1 MVEKVKE
8 LLATLKEKL
17 SGINLDAVKEWP
29 AKLKDLPAKLKEL
42 PALLKGLPQRL
53 RETDWRAL
61 LESLKDPK
69 QALKVALPALG
80 TLLLLLLTVN
90 LLFRGEDPAEPTPAD
105 QASAKQNGQSTGGPS
120 FTQVPPPNRPFLFQ
134 PLWYWQQG
142 DQTLQGSGFAV
153 KTDDGRIVGV
163 TAAAYLQR
171 DRRDAPTAVA
181 WLPLVAPNQ
190 PWTSRRRLGESGH
203 AGTSQPLDVRGDLNL
218 FVLEGEMPAQHL
230 LSPPSG
236 EPARIGQRLWFPEKD
251 FGAKLGYR
259 WLEGEI
265 LATEPGCLVA
275 RLDTAVA
282 NGSQPGSPV
291 FSQDNGT
298 LIGMV
303 VRLAEEEKHTLVFI
317 NPLERLNGLLQ
328 SAATQPMA
336 ALNSN

>member
-1 MVEKVKE
+1 MVEKIKE
-8 LLATLKEKL
+8 LLTGIKDTLSGFDLATLKQ
-17 SGINLDAVKEWP
+17 WP
-29 AKLKDLPAKLKEL
+29 AKLKDLPA
-42 PALLKGLPQRL
+42 LLKGLPERL

-61 LESLKDPK
+61 LASLKNPK
-69 QALKVALPALG
+69 QLLKVVLPILAG
-80 TLLLLLLTVN
+80 LLVVLLMSMF
-90 LLFRGEDPAEPTPAD
+90 LFRGDDPPAPTPD
-105 QASAKQNGQSTGGPS
+105 QAAVQHDSQTPHVAG

-142 DQTLQGSGFAV
+142 DQTLQGSGFAIQAR
-153 KTDDGRIVGV
+153 DGRIIGV

-181 WLPLVAPNQ
+181 WLPLVAPNE
-190 PWTSRRRLGESGH
+190 PWPSRRRLGDAGH

-230 LSPPSG
+230 LDPPSG
-236 EPARIGQRLWFPEKD
+236 EPAKVGQRLWFPDKD
-251 FGAKLGYR
+251 FSAKQGYR

-275 RLDTAVA
+275 RLDVLAA
-282 NGSQPGSPV
+282 DGSQPGSPV
-291 FSQDNGT
+291 FSQDNGA

-303 VRLAEEEKHTLVFI
+303 VRLATDEEQTTLFI

-328 SAATQPMA
+328 TAASQPMA

>member
-1 MVEKVKE
+1 MVEKLKE
-8 LLATLKEKL
+8 LLGTVKDKL
-17 SGINLDAVKEWP
+17 SGINLDTVKQWP
-29 AKLKDLPAKLKEL
+29 AKLKDLPA
-42 PALLKGLPQRL
+42 LLKGLPERL

-61 LESLKDPK
+61 LSSLKDPK
-69 QALKVALPALG
+69 QALKVVLPALG
-80 TLLLLLLTVN
+80 ALLLLLLVVN
-90 LLFRGEDPAEPTPAD
+90 LLFRGEDPAETSPTD
-105 QASAKQNGQSTGGPS
+105 QVATEQNGQNTGAPS

-153 KTDDGRIVGV
+153 QADDGRIIGV

-171 DRRDAPTAVA
+171 DRRDTPTAVA

-190 PWTSRRRLGESGH
+190 PWTSRRRLGETGH

-218 FVLEGEMPAQHL
+218 FILEGEMPNQHL

-236 EPARIGQRLWFPEKD
+236 DPARIGQRLWFPEKD
-251 FGAKLGYR
+251 FSAKLGYR

-275 RLDTAVA
+275 RLETPVTD
-282 NGSQPGSPV
+282 GSQPGSPV
-291 FSQDNGT
+291 FLQENGA

-303 VRLAEEEKHTLVFI
+303 VRLAEEEDHTLVFI

-328 SAATQPMA
+328 SATAQPMA